1 MNNAALAFRARAC
14 AALLVAC
21 GIGLQPVGAA
31 TPTGED
37 RSYPVKPLRF
47 VVPYAPGG
55 GTDIIGRLV
64 GTRLTEAWGQPVV
77 IDNRPGGGTV
87 IGTEVVARAP
97 PDGYTVLLSTGTH
110 AVNASLYPKLPFDPV
125 RDFEPV
131 GMIAVA
137 PNVLVVHPSVPARS
151 VRDLIALARQR
162 PGQLAY
168 ASSGNGGTGH
178 LAMEMLKQM
187 AVIDAIH
194 VPYKGAGPAVTAIL
208 SGEVGASINNMI
220 ALVPQIRA
228 GRIRALGVTTTT
240 RSAILPDV
248 PAIAESGLA
257 GFEASGWFG
266 AWVPARTPAAVVD
279 RLSAELGRIV
289 RSPEVGEHLKA
300 QGAEPIGNRPDAF
313 ARTIAADIVKWQKVL
328 KATRITPD

>member
-1 MNNAALAFRARAC
+1 MVKAARSSCTRAALVVVC
-14 AALLVAC
+14 AC
-21 GIGLQPVGAA
+21 GPQVVGAA
-31 TPTGED
+31 TPAGEE

-55 GTDIIGRLV
+55 GTDIVGRLV
-64 GTRLTEAWGQPVV
+64 GARLTEAWGQPVV

-87 IGTEVVARAP
+87 IGTEVVARTP

-110 AVNASLYPKLPFDPV
+110 TVNASLYPKLPFDPV
-125 RDFEPV
+125 RDFEAV
-131 GMIAVA
+131 SLIAVA
-137 PNVLVVHPSVPARS
+137 PNVLVVHPSVPVRS
-151 VRDLIALARQR
+151 VRELLALARQR
-162 PGQLAY
+162 PGQLGY

-187 AVIDAIH
+187 AAIDVIH
-194 VPYKGAGPAVTAIL
+194 VPYKGAGPAVNAIL

-248 PAIAESGLA
+248 PTIAESGLA

-266 AWVPARTPAAVVD
+266 AWVPAKTPVAIVN
-279 RLSAELGRIV
+279 RLSAEIGRIV
-289 RSPEVGEHLKA
+289 RSPEAGEHLKA
-300 QGAEPIGNRPDAF
+300 QGAAPIGSRPDEF
-313 ARTIAADIVKWQKVL
+313 ARTIVADIAKWRQVL
-328 KATRITPD
+328 KTTRIAPD